1 MHTIL
6 HFTRHV
12 EAGHIMTPKP
22 NRSRFER
29 FCVKNDHELIKCSF
43 LEYFFE
49 HDFKLS
55 EVLNICENNKL
66 SGMKITF
73 IGCSDSNSSAF

>member
-1 MHTIL
+1 MWLYIVSYPMHTIL
-6 HFTRHV
+6 LFTRHV

-29 FCVKNDHELIKCSF
+29 FFVKNGHECSF

-49 HDFKLS
+49 HVFKLS
-55 EVLNICENNKL
+55 EVLNICENN
-66 SGMKITF
+66 
-73 IGCSDSNSSAF
+73 N